1 MSIVQHSAPT
11 EWMVA
16 VVGLN
21 HMVPSLVD
29 HGMHRIMVFKGNQ
42 DMRLQLRSWV
52 EAQEGSSR
60 GRKRRARAGGK
71 DEAGGDGSSSG
82 TSNTSEENSSS
93 HEEEDEVS
101 LGTKFHGH
109 GTDGKPMESASIVAA
124 AEGDVRVD
132 VQTTGPM
139 QSISMGEK
147 SQADTELCGGNLH
160 VHSDMQDMEV
170 PHVSITDAA
179 TMDSNR
185 DVGNVGGSTGLGSS
199 VQTDR
204 ERIQLISAL
213 TYEKEGDYFIDR
225 LSRMWVQEKPSGHIG
240 IADAERW
247 GTYLGNFFKRIEIS
261 DLLSRQAYGTGHRQD
276 SSFTA
281 VQDASASRVMTTS
294 EAPSAE
300 ACTGEELQRV
310 LETPPE

>member
-1 MSIVQHSAPT
+1 
-11 EWMVA
+11 
-16 VVGLN
+16 
-21 HMVPSLVD
+21 
-29 HGMHRIMVFKGNQ
+29 
-42 DMRLQLRSWV
+42 
-52 EAQEGSSR
+52 
-60 GRKRRARAGGK
+60 
-71 DEAGGDGSSSG
+71 
-82 TSNTSEENSSS
+82 
-93 HEEEDEVS
+93 
-101 LGTKFHGH
+101 
-109 GTDGKPMESASIVAA
+109 MESASTAAA

-139 QSISMGEK
+139 QSISVGKK
-147 SQADTELCGGNLH
+147 SQADTELSGGNLH
-160 VHSDMQDMEV
+160 VHSDVQDMEV

-310 LETPPE
+310 LETPLE